1 MLCQFSFQN
10 FKSYKD
16 ETTFDFRA
24 MAIPEFQDALIRR
37 EKAED
42 LLPVSAV
49 YGPNGGGK
57 TNLLQ
62 AFFCLINLVV
72 KPIHALEKNR
82 QPMIFQQGSSVAP
95 FMLDESSANEP
106 TIFQVFFRVGEK
118 EYQYYISLKEE
129 IVFESFSYKP
139 LRFIRK
145 EKMNQELQEAILAFL
160 DKKEKESRILEITT
174 REGKCCIAVDDI
186 IFLESRQHY
195 LKICC
200 ENENFELRGRIS
212 DYETMLEKY
221 GFVRVNIGFIINCK
235 YIKILKTKKII
246 LCNGME
252 INIGSNRHDKVR
264 HAYME
269 YVREKNKW
277 KL

>member
-1 MLCQFSFQN
+1 MFDED
-10 FKSYKD
+10 KRYKIVICDDDD
-16 ETTFDFRA
+16 ETF
-24 MAIPEFQDALIRR
+24 I
-37 EKAED
+37 D
-42 LLPVSAV
+42 LLSEKIEQDFVQRKIV
-49 YGPNGGGK
+49 
-57 TNLLQ
+57 
-62 AFFCLINLVV
+62 CLIEKYSDSRKLLDNIGAETQLYFLDIDMPEINGMEIADKILAKNLHSE
-72 KPIHALEKNR
+72 I
-82 QPMIFQQGSSVAP
+82 IFVS
-95 FMLDESSANEP
+95 NH
-106 TIFQVFFRVGEK
+106 
-118 EYQYYISLKEE
+118 EE
-129 IVFESFSYKP
+129 MVFESFRYKP

-145 EKMNQELQEAILAFL
+145 EKMNQELQEAISAFL

-246 LCNGME
+246 LRNGME

>member
-24 MAIPEFQDALIRR
+24 MAIPEFQDALIRQ

-82 QPMIFQQGSSVAP
+82 QPMIFSRAAVWRLLCWTKALRMNLRFFRCSSV
-95 FMLDESSANEP
+95 
-106 TIFQVFFRVGEK
+106 
-118 EYQYYISLKEE
+118 
-129 IVFESFSYKP
+129 
-139 LRFIRK
+139 
-145 EKMNQELQEAILAFL
+145 
-160 DKKEKESRILEITT
+160 
-174 REGKCCIAVDDI
+174 
-186 IFLESRQHY
+186 
-195 LKICC
+195 
-200 ENENFELRGRIS
+200 
-212 DYETMLEKY
+212 
-221 GFVRVNIGFIINCK
+221 
-235 YIKILKTKKII
+235 
-246 LCNGME
+246 
-252 INIGSNRHDKVR
+252 
-264 HAYME
+264 
-269 YVREKNKW
+269 
-277 KL
+277 

>member
-1 MLCQFSFQN
+1 
-10 FKSYKD
+10 
-16 ETTFDFRA
+16 
-24 MAIPEFQDALIRR
+24 
-37 EKAED
+37 
-42 LLPVSAV
+42 
-49 YGPNGGGK
+49 
-57 TNLLQ
+57 
-62 AFFCLINLVV
+62 
-72 KPIHALEKNR
+72 
-82 QPMIFQQGSSVAP
+82 
-95 FMLDESSANEP
+95 
-106 TIFQVFFRVGEK
+106 
-118 EYQYYISLKEE
+118 
-129 IVFESFSYKP
+129 
-139 LRFIRK
+139 
-145 EKMNQELQEAILAFL
+145 MNQELQEAISAFL

-200 ENENFELRGRIS
+200 ENESYELRGRIS

>member
-1 MLCQFSFQN
+1 MGLGNQGMFDED
-10 FKSYKD
+10 KRYKIVICDDD
-16 ETTFDFRA
+16 ETF
-24 MAIPEFQDALIRR
+24 I
-37 EKAED
+37 D
-42 LLPVSAV
+42 LLSEKIEQDFVQRKIV
-49 YGPNGGGK
+49 
-57 TNLLQ
+57 
-62 AFFCLINLVV
+62 CLI
-72 KPIHALEKNR
+72 EKYSDSRKLLDNIGAET
-82 QPMIFQQGSSVAP
+82 QLYFLDIDMPEINGMEIADKILAKNPHSEIIFVS
-95 FMLDESSANEP
+95 NH
-106 TIFQVFFRVGEK
+106 
-118 EYQYYISLKEE
+118 EE
-129 IVFESFSYKP
+129 MVFESFRYKP

-145 EKMNQELQEAILAFL
+145 ERMNQELQEAISAFL

>member
-1 MLCQFSFQN
+1 MGLP
-10 FKSYKD
+10 FKSSTCPTRKHKSIRGYRKP
-16 ETTFDFRA
+16 DFISVDRA
-24 MAIPEFQDALIRR
+24 MIFFQHRVHHIAQHRR
-37 EKAED
+37 
-42 LLPVSAV
+42 
-49 YGPNGGGK
+49 
-57 TNLLQ
+57 LQ
-62 AFFCLINLVV
+62 SGCIGV
-72 KPIHALEKNR
+72 
-82 QPMIFQQGSSVAP
+82 
-95 FMLDESSANEP
+95 D
-106 TIFQVFFRVGEK
+106 
-118 EYQYYISLKEE
+118 
-129 IVFESFSYKP
+129 
-139 LRFIRK
+139 
-145 EKMNQELQEAILAFL
+145 QELQEAISAFL

>member
-24 MAIPEFQDALIRR
+24 MAIPEFQDALIRQ

-129 IVFESFSYKP
+129 IVFESLLWRTLGGKKTG
-139 LRFIRK
+139 L
-145 EKMNQELQEAILAFL
+145 ILSEMVRRLNWVRVSVRRA
-160 DKKEKESRILEITT
+160 SIWMST
-174 REGKCCIAVDDI
+174 RRCR
-186 IFLESRQHY
+186 IFLFGDQLQYPCDCRS
-195 LKICC
+195 
-200 ENENFELRGRIS
+200 
-212 DYETMLEKY
+212 
-221 GFVRVNIGFIINCK
+221 
-235 YIKILKTKKII
+235 
-246 LCNGME
+246 
-252 INIGSNRHDKVR
+252 
-264 HAYME
+264 A
-269 YVREKNKW
+269 
-277 KL
+277 KLV

>member
-1 MLCQFSFQN
+1 M
-10 FKSYKD
+10 
-16 ETTFDFRA
+16 
-24 MAIPEFQDALIRR
+24 PEI
-37 EKAED
+37 
-42 LLPVSAV
+42 
-49 YGPNGGGK
+49 NGMEIADK
-57 TNLLQ
+57 ILT
-62 AFFCLINLVV
+62 
-72 KPIHALEKNR
+72 KN
-82 QPMIFQQGSSVAP
+82 PHSEIIF
-95 FMLDESSANEP
+95 
-106 TIFQVFFRVGEK
+106 
-118 EYQYYISLKEE
+118 ISNHEE
-129 IVFESFSYKP
+129 MVFESFRYTP

-145 EKMNQELQEAILAFL
+145 EKMNQELQEAISAFL

-252 INIGSNRHDKVR
+252 INIGRNRHDKVR

>member
-24 MAIPEFQDALIRR
+24 MAIPEFQDALIRQ

-82 QPMIFQQGSSVAP
+82 QPMIFQQGSSAAP

-106 TIFQVFFRVGEK
+106 TIFQVFFLERNVILVFLLVYTE
-118 EYQYYISLKEE
+118 EHLKNR
-129 IVFESFSYKP
+129 
-139 LRFIRK
+139 RFIRRTFIQHK
-145 EKMNQELQEAILAFL
+145 GSHTAALLENHRLSILL
-160 DKKEKESRILEITT
+160 
-174 REGKCCIAVDDI
+174 
-186 IFLESRQHY
+186 
-195 LKICC
+195 
-200 ENENFELRGRIS
+200 
-212 DYETMLEKY
+212 
-221 GFVRVNIGFIINCK
+221 
-235 YIKILKTKKII
+235 
-246 LCNGME
+246 
-252 INIGSNRHDKVR
+252 
-264 HAYME
+264 
-269 YVREKNKW
+269 
-277 KL
+277 